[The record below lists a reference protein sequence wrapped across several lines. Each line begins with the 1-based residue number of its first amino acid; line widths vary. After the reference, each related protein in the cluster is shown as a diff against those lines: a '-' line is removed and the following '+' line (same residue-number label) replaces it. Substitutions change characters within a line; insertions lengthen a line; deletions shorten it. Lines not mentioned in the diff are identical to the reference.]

1 MAPTIKLIYFS
12 LPGRAEVSRLIAAIG
27 KLEIEDTRLTFDAWK
42 SPDNSVK
49 AVTPFGQV
57 PVLEVDGKFLAQS
70 PAIDRYLASLAG
82 LLPADPWRVA
92 LADQAYAFMEDVMQT
107 IYPTFKIADAD
118 DKIKARQEIVAG
130 ALADKLA
137 LLTKLVEGRP
147 GTYLTGDTIT
157 HGDLAVFCSLST
169 LQSGWLDGALWH
181 CSLCNVAVVWCWLW
195 VKRFMHTHPHT
206 HARVQKKQRP
216 RREGRRGGLLGN
228 CCTLFRHHRK
238 HHCAAALLATPTN
251 AGVPTD
257 LLKDYPTLKAFRN
270 HIASVPEVAA
280 FYAKEKD
287 DIRTTGFKA
296 DA

>member
-1 MAPTIKLIYFS
+1 MAPTLKLIYFS
-12 LPGRAEVSRLIAAIG
+12 LPGRAEVSRLIAAVG
-27 KLEIEDTRLTFDAWK
+27 KLDELEDKRMSFDEWK

-49 AVTPFGQV
+49 PAAPFGQV

-70 PAIDRYLASLAG
+70 PAIDRYLASVAG

-118 DKIKARQEIVAG
+118 EKIKARQEIVKG

-169 LQSGWLDGALWH
+169 LQSGWLDG
-181 CSLCNVAVVWCWLW
+181 
-195 VKRFMHTHPHT
+195 
-206 HARVQKKQRP
+206 
-216 RREGRRGGLLGN
+216 
-228 CCTLFRHHRK
+228 
-238 HHCAAALLATPTN
+238 
-251 AGVPTD
+251 VPTD
-257 LLKDYPTLKAFRN
+257 LLKDYPALKAFRN
-270 HIASVPEVAA
+270 AIANVPEVAA
-280 FYAKEKD
+280 FYAKETD
-287 DIRTTGFKA
+287 DIRTKGFKA